1 MGSTADPR
9 GSADNPR
16 QAAGC
21 RGKNHGDN
29 MTKTEILERR
39 IKFKEQ
45 LIELTKKEIAALK
58 EMLKREK

>member
-1 MGSTADPR
+1 MS
-9 GSADNPR
+9 
-16 QAAGC
+16 
-21 RGKNHGDN
+21 
-29 MTKTEILERR
+29 KTEILERR